1 MYPEERKVGNQF
13 EVDISIVC
21 PSPVETITSIDQT
34 VNYVD
39 VYSITQDVFST
50 HSYLLESCAM
60 NIAEKLSERY
70 PLIEELTIS
79 IRKLNPPITNFSGS
93 VGVTYSRKFI

>member
-50 HSYLLESCAM
+50 HYQFFG
-60 NIAEKLSERY
+60 
-70 PLIEELTIS
+70 IS
-79 IRKLNPPITNFSGS
+79 GCHLQQEVYITVDFH
-93 VGVTYSRKFI
+93 R